1 MLATAV
7 ALAASAASLALL
19 FVALAYR
26 RKLVALERDLRVVR
40 AELGHA
46 AITDP
51 LTALY
56 NRRLLNEVG
65 PHQIEHHRRFRLPLS
80 LVYIDVDR
88 FKEIND
94 TRGHA
99 VGDRVLLHVAEFITR
114 HTREADYLFRV
125 GGDEFVVL
133 MSCAPDEALRRAQE
147 LQAAFP
153 LTLAEAELPANLGLS
168 VGVTDVPTEMKD
180 LDAAIKRADARM
192 YEDKRK
198 RAGAAGPLTLAMLPF
213 ALVPV
218 ALASLAMATVSAQ
231 SRPLVAP
238 AAAAVYARLLP
249 QIERIRMFDH
259 HAHPGF
265 PDDPEVDAAPV
276 PAGSAP
282 LRLRP
287 ENPDWAAAAR
297 ALGGAKPVR
306 GDRQSWNRLLD
317 RLGIE
322 TSVANRITMSDD
334 LDPVRFKWVFY
345 ADSFM
350 FPFDNSGLAA
360 RNPDQAAFMPM
371 QTKLVQRFRA
381 QAGLN
386 AWPASLTDYLAFVG
400 RTLDDHKRRGA
411 IAMKFEV
418 AYFRTFVFD
427 DPTRE
432 QAAAVYD
439 RYRSGGVPTAAEY
452 KTFQDFVFRF
462 LVTEGGRLHLPVHI
476 HSSAGAGDYFSVAG
490 VNVLNL
496 ESVLHDPRYLSTTFV
511 LIHGGYPFYRE
522 AILLA
527 SMKNVYLD
535 SSATGS
541 FDLYP
546 DAFKEVL
553 RTWLTQYPDKI
564 TFGSDAFPLD
574 EQMGAERFY
583 WFGVHNARTA
593 LAAALAEMIAAREI
607 PESRAIPMAQAY
619 LHDTAAALYK

>member
-1 MLATAV
+1 MFVTAV
-7 ALAASAASLALL
+7 AIGASAATVALL
-19 FVALAYR
+19 FLVWSYR
-26 RKLVALERDLRVVR
+26 RRVQALERDLRVIR

-51 LTALY
+51 LTGLY
-56 NRRLLNEVG
+56 NRRLLTEVG
-65 PHQIEHHRRFRLPLS
+65 NHQIEHHRRFRLALS
-80 LVYIDVDR
+80 LVYIDIDR

-99 VGDRVLLHVAEFITR
+99 VGDRVLLHVAQFINR
-114 HTREADYLFRV
+114 HTREADYLFRI

-133 MSCAPDEALRRAQE
+133 MSCSPDEALRRARE
-147 LQAAFP
+147 LQATFP
-153 LTLAEAELPANLGLS
+153 TTLGDAGMPPNIGLS
-168 VGVTDVPTEMKD
+168 VGVADVPTNVKD

-198 RAGAAGPLTLAMLPF
+198 RSGGQGPLTLALLPF
-213 ALVPV
+213 CLA
-218 ALASLAMATVSAQ
+218 ALAAISLSAQ

-238 AAAAVYARLLP
+238 AATAIYARLLP
-249 QIERIRMFDH
+249 QIERIKIFDH

-265 PDDPEVDAAPV
+265 ADDPEVDAAPV
-276 PAGSAP
+276 PPGASP
-282 LRLRP
+282 FRLRP
-287 ENPDWAAAAR
+287 DNPDWAAAAR
-297 ALGGAKPVR
+297 ALAGVAPKR

-322 TSVANRITMSDD
+322 TSIANRITMSDD
-334 LDPVRFKWVFY
+334 LDPARFKWVFY
-345 ADSFM
+345 ADSFL

-371 QTKLVQRFRA
+371 QTKLVQRFRS
-381 QAGLN
+381 QAGLT
-386 AWPASLTDYLAFVG
+386 AWPASLGEYLAFVS

-411 IAMKFEV
+411 VAMKFEV
-418 AYFRTFVFD
+418 AYFRSFVFD

-432 QAAAVYD
+432 QASAIYD
-439 RYRSGGVPTAAEY
+439 RYRAGGVPSAAEY

-476 HSSAGAGDYFSVAG
+476 HSSAGAGDYFSVSD

-496 ESVLHDPRYLSTTFV
+496 ETVLRDPRYLSTTFV

-535 SSATGS
+535 SSGTDS
-541 FDLYP
+541 FFLFP
-546 DAFKEVL
+546 DAFKDVL

-574 EQMGAERFY
+574 EYIGAERIY
-583 WFGVHNARTA
+583 WFAVHNARTA
-593 LAAALAEMIAAREI
+593 LAAAVAEMIAAREI
-607 PESRAIPMAQAY
+607 SESKALSFARAY
-619 LHDTAAALYK
+619 LHDTAASLYR